1 MFRESRSENLKIL
14 IAPLNIKLSTLKS
27 TGTVSTVVPEINNLY
42 FLTKV
47 NGHIL

>member
-1 MFRESRSENLKIL
+1 MFRESRNENLKIL

-27 TGTVSTVVPEINNLY
+27 TGTVSTVVPGINNLY

-47 NGHIL
+47 DGHIL